1 MFRNDIKPFYINSSV
16 RDAGGSNEDFT
27 ITDTRET
34 IDNAPKTVK
43 LLNACI
49 PFTWNNVTDTGGGG
63 EELQFTDSV
72 PTIYTVTVPAGNYS
86 GGDAL
91 ATAVATAMNG
101 SGSPDTFTVTFDDNT
116 YKLTFT
122 TTGADM
128 ELNFTTVDDLAST
141 LGFEAGSD
149 YGPAAS
155 ITSVNVVN
163 VLGYLEM
170 FICSDLVCGA
180 DNGVIPWTTSSP
192 ESDLCILARVPIR
205 SCFGGIVD
213 YIAQTELPMFPV
225 TQSDFVQESLEP
237 RTVPRS
243 MRFYLRWPD
252 NTQVDLNGA
261 TWTAELIFNFNE

>member
-49 PFTWNNVTDTGGGG
+49 PFTWNNVPDTGGGG
-63 EELQFTDSV
+63 SELQFTDSV
-72 PTIYTVTVPAGNYS
+72 PTVYTVTVPAGNYT
-86 GGDAL
+86 GTTL
-91 ATAVATAMNG
+91 ATAVAAAMNAA
-101 SGSPDTFTVTFDDNT
+101 GSPDTFSVTFDSNT
-116 YKLTFT
+116 YKMTFT

-128 ELNFTTVDDLAST
+128 ELNFTTIDDMAET
-141 LGFEAGSD
+141 LGFDAGTD

-163 VLGYLEM
+163 ILGYLEM
-170 FICSDLVCGA
+170 FICSDLVCGS

-192 ESDLCILARVPIR
+192 VSDLCVLARVPIR
-205 SCFGGIVD
+205 ACYGGVVD
-213 YIAQTELPMFPV
+213 YVAQTELPAFPV
-225 TQSDFVQESLEP
+225 TQSEFVAETLEP
-237 RTVPRS
+237 RTVARS

-252 NTQVDLNGA
+252 NTPVDLNGA
-261 TWTAELIFNFNE
+261 VWTAELIFNFNE